1 MAQQGSLPFKGR
13 AAFFSAQQLLHTG
26 SPTSI
31 ILAAWLLYTEKAVS
45 KHKSC
50 NNFMNILPTAD
61 ITENIFQN
69 SRVKQKPWSQDHH
82 IVWHILV
89 LPSIP
94 FLVLGGRAKA
104 SYLLLK
110 VSKQEEI
117 PNRETCQPSAPC
129 QQAGG
134 SVQHLHST
142 DSRAQDMWGWCAR
155 CHCQWSKSDITRGT
169 LKGLKKHQ
177 NKRPLFSGVKW
188 LKIVIKI
195 IYKVPLSELISCL

>member
-1 MAQQGSLPFKGR
+1 MAQQGSFPFKGW

-26 SPTSI
+26 SPTNI

-61 ITENIFQN
+61 ITENTSKN
-69 SRVKQKPWSQDHH
+69 SRVKQKTWSQDHH
-82 IVWHILV
+82 IIWHILV

-94 FLVLGGRAKA
+94 FLVLGGRTKA
-104 SYLLLK
+104 SYLLIK
-110 VSKQEEI
+110 VSHNSGTKQEEI

-129 QQAGG
+129 RQAGG

-142 DSRAQDMWGWCAR
+142 DSRAQDVLGWCTH
-155 CHCQWSKSDITRGT
+155 CHCQWSKSDITLGT
-169 LKGLKKHQ
+169 LKRFKK
-177 NKRPLFSGVKW
+177 N
-188 LKIVIKI
+188 IKI
-195 IYKVPLSELISCL
+195 RDLYFMVSNG